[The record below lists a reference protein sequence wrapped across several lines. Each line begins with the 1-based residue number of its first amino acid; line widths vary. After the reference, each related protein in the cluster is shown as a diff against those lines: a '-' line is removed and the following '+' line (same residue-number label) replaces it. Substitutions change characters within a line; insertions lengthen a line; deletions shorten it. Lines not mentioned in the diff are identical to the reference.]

1 MKAVYIVDDA
11 KIAKV
16 LIDPMRRA
24 ILGLLRQRPMT
35 QAGLANELGLTAA
48 SLNYHINILRSKKL
62 VTIAKKE
69 VERHRIMQIFFSTTA
84 YLFVYDLDSLP
95 KSIARYFYPV
105 SLERARAVVVS
116 LLMLNRKVLSSLL
129 SSSSPQSSM
138 YTIDQTPESIDAISE
153 NLSRFLVK
161 TAKYYEDKVVN
172 HGDESII
179 YEIYSKALSS
189 FLKEKNIRN
198 SLLVR
203 KPRSQTKPE
212 TNLVH
217 YS

>member
-24 ILGLLRQRPMT
+24 ILGLLRQKPMT

-48 SLNYHINILRSKKL
+48 SLNYHMNILRSKKL

-95 KSIARYFYPV
+95 KNIARYFYPV

-116 LLMLNRKVLSSLL
+116 LLMLNRKVLSS
-129 SSSSPQSSM
+129 SSSPQSSM
-138 YTIDQTPESIDAISE
+138 YAIDQTPESIDAISE

-161 TAKYYEDKVVN
+161 AAKSYEDKIVN

-179 YEIYSKALSS
+179 YEIYSKALNSL
-189 FLKEKNIRN
+189 LKEKNIRN
-198 SLLVR
+198 SLPVR
-203 KPRSQTKPE
+203 KPRS
-212 TNLVH
+212 
-217 YS
+217 

>member
-1 MKAVYIVDDA
+1 
-11 KIAKV
+11 
-16 LIDPMRRA
+16 L
-24 ILGLLRQRPMT
+24 Q
-35 QAGLANELGLTAA
+35 
-48 SLNYHINILRSKKL
+48 SKKL

-116 LLMLNRKVLSSLL
+116 LLMLNRKVLSS

-138 YTIDQTPESIDAISE
+138 YAIDQTPESIDAISE

-161 TAKYYEDKVVN
+161 TAKSYEDKVVN

-189 FLKEKNIRN
+189 FLKEKNIRS

-203 KPRSQTKPE
+203 KPTS
-212 TNLVH
+212 
-217 YS
+217 

>member
-24 ILGLLRQRPMT
+24 ILGLLRQKPMT

-48 SLNYHINILRSKKL
+48 SLNYHMNILRSKKL
-62 VTIAKKE
+62 VTIAKKQ

-116 LLMLNRKVLSSLL
+116 LLVLNRKVLSS
-129 SSSSPQSSM
+129 SSSQSSM
-138 YTIDQTPESIDAISE
+138 YAVDQTPESIDAISE

-161 TAKYYEDKVVN
+161 TAKSYEDKVVN

-189 FLKEKNIRN
+189 FLKEKNIRS

-203 KPRSQTKPE
+203 KPTS
-212 TNLVH
+212 
-217 YS
+217 

>member
-48 SLNYHINILRSKKL
+48 SLNYHMNILRSKKL

-84 YLFVYDLDSLP
+84 YLFVYNLDSLP

-116 LLMLNRKVLSSLL
+116 LLMLNRKVLSS
-129 SSSSPQSSM
+129 SSSPQSSM
-138 YTIDQTPESIDAISE
+138 YAIDQTPESIDAISE

-161 TAKYYEDKVVN
+161 TAKSYEDKVVN

-189 FLKEKNIRN
+189 FLK
-198 SLLVR
+198 
-203 KPRSQTKPE
+203 
-212 TNLVH
+212 
-217 YS
+217 

>member
-1 MKAVYIVDDA
+1 
-11 KIAKV
+11 
-16 LIDPMRRA
+16 MRRA

-116 LLMLNRKVLSSLL
+116 LHMLNRKVLSSSSSS
-129 SSSSPQSSM
+129 SSSSPQSSV

-161 TAKYYEDKVVN
+161 TAKSYEDKVVN

-203 KPRSQTKPE
+203 KPTS
-212 TNLVH
+212 
-217 YS
+217 

>member
-24 ILGLLRQRPMT
+24 ILGLLRQKPMT

-48 SLNYHINILRSKKL
+48 SLNYHMNILRSKRL

-69 VERHRIMQIFFSTTA
+69 IERHRIMQIFFSTTA

-116 LLMLNRKVLSSLL
+116 LLMLNRKVLSSSSLL
-129 SSSSPQSSM
+129 LSSPQSSM
-138 YTIDQTPESIDAISE
+138 YIIDQTPESIDAISE

-161 TAKYYEDKVVN
+161 TAKSYEDKVVN

-203 KPRSQTKPE
+203 KPRS
-212 TNLVH
+212 
-217 YS
+217 

>member
-48 SLNYHINILRSKKL
+48 SLNYHMNILRSKKL

-116 LLMLNRKVLSSLL
+116 LLMLNRKVLSS
-129 SSSSPQSSM
+129 SSPPPQSSM

-161 TAKYYEDKVVN
+161 TAKSYEDKVVN

-203 KPRSQTKPE
+203 KPTS
-212 TNLVH
+212 
-217 YS
+217 

>member
-24 ILGLLRQRPMT
+24 ILGLLRQKPMT
-35 QAGLANELGLTAA
+35 QARLANELGLTAA
-48 SLNYHINILRSKKL
+48 SLNYHMNILRSKKL

-69 VERHRIMQIFFSTTA
+69 IERHRIMQIFFSTTA

-105 SLERARAVVVS
+105 SLERTIGIVS
-116 LLMLNRKVLSSLL
+116 LLMLNRKVLSSL
-129 SSSSPQSSM
+129 SSRSSL
-138 YTIDQTPESIDAISE
+138 YAIDQTPESIDAISE

-161 TAKYYEDKVVN
+161 TAKSYEDKVVN
-172 HGDESII
+172 DGDDSII

-189 FLKEKNIRN
+189 FLKEKNTRN
-198 SLLVR
+198 SILVR
-203 KPRSQTKPE
+203 KPTS
-212 TNLVH
+212 
-217 YS
+217 

>member
-48 SLNYHINILRSKKL
+48 SLNYHMNILRSKKL

-116 LLMLNRKVLSSLL
+116 LLMLNRKVLSS
-129 SSSSPQSSM
+129 SSSPQSSM
-138 YTIDQTPESIDAISE
+138 YTIDQTTESIDAISE

-161 TAKYYEDKVVN
+161 TAKSYEDKIVN

-203 KPRSQTKPE
+203 KPTS
-212 TNLVH
+212 
-217 YS
+217 